1 LTKLAKK
8 SIKKKMSNKS
18 NVFGQE
24 YLKKMTDP
32 FNIKRFLK
40 ISSTMC
46 TEANRANALKI
57 VDELRK

>member
-1 LTKLAKK
+1 M
-8 SIKKKMSNKS
+8 KKKMSNKS
-18 NVFGQE
+18 NVLGQE

-32 FNIKRFLK
+32 FKIKRFLK
-40 ISSTMC
+40 SSSTMC